1 MSEAMKTINKSE
13 KQKQRQKRTKR
24 CLQNYSE
31 RVRAKWF
38 CCGFELGFSS

>member
-1 MSEAMKTINKSE
+1 MKTIDKSE

-31 RVRAKWF
+31 TE
-38 CCGFELGFSS
+38 G